1 MPRAAFAALAA
12 AALFGASTP
21 LAKALA
27 GDSPPVL
34 LAALLYLGSGIGLSV
49 ARLLRRGRAAEAR
62 LSRGD
67 LPWLAGAVAV
77 GGVLAPILLMFGL
90 LRSPASTVS
99 LLLNLEAVFTALM
112 AWLVFR
118 ENVAPRI
125 VLGFAAIVAGG
136 VVLSWPQ
143 DSAFGI
149 PLASLAVAAASLC
162 WAVDNNLTQRI
173 SGRDP
178 MQVAAVKGTVA
189 GGVNLGLA
197 IASGSALPSGT
208 RLLGLLA
215 VGFVGYGVSL
225 VLFVTG
231 LRHLGTARTSAY
243 FSTAP
248 FLGAVLSVVLLREP
262 VGASLL
268 GAAALMAVGV
278 WLHLSEVH
286 EHEHRHEQ
294 LAHSHRHVHDEHHQH
309 SHSPEL
315 DDREPHTHR
324 HQHEPLTH
332 THPHY
337 PDLHHRHRH

>member
-1 MPRAAFAALAA
+1 M
-12 AALFGASTP
+12 
-21 LAKALA
+21 
-27 GDSPPVL
+27 
-34 LAALLYLGSGIGLSV
+34 
-49 ARLLRRGRAAEAR
+49 
-62 LSRGD
+62 
-67 LPWLAGAVAV
+67 
-77 GGVLAPILLMFGL
+77 
-90 LRSPASTVS
+90 
-99 LLLNLEAVFTALM
+99 
-112 AWLVFR
+112 
-118 ENVAPRI
+118 
-125 VLGFAAIVAGG
+125 
-136 VVLSWPQ
+136 
-143 DSAFGI
+143 
-149 PLASLAVAAASLC
+149 
-162 WAVDNNLTQRI
+162 
-173 SGRDP
+173 
-178 MQVAAVKGTVA
+178 A

-262 VGASLL
+262 VGASPL

-309 SHSPEL
+309 RHAPGVDEA
-315 DDREPHTHR
+315 EPHTHWHE
-324 HQHEPLTH
+324 HQTLTH